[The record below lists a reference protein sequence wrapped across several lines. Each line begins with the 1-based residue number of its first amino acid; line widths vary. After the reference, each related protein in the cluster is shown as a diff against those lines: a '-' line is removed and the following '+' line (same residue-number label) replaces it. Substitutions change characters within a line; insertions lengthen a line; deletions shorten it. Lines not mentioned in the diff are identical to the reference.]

1 MVQNILSRIFLRHV
15 SGVHIDITIKKKKQ
29 FTDGINTIDIRR
41 RRTDGN
47 AIIVSI

>member
-15 SGVHIDITIKKKKQ
+15 ADVHIDITIKKKQ
-29 FTDGINTIDIRR
+29 FIDRINTVDIRR
-41 RRTDGN
+41 RRTDEN